1 MAMANKDLDVSSGS
15 TTINM
20 PVQVN
25 PPEKF
30 TFSQPNMWPQWR
42 KRFQRF
48 MSVSGQDQKPEKDKI
63 DILMYIMGDEAE
75 EIVLQFPKIPATY
88 SEMLQSFENHFIPRR
103 NVIFERFKFNSRI
116 QQPGEAIEHFITS
129 LHSLAEYC
137 DYSTLKEELIRDRIV
152 VGMSDTKTSERLQ
165 LQGTLT
171 LKDCIIVAKQAEMQ
185 ANQTLE
191 LRNENRY
198 HPTQEVAKVA
208 VQNRERGNVT
218 GSFQKADNIRR
229 KNFQGDTC
237 MFCGQQSHSR
247 EVCPARRSQC
257 NKCKKFGHWASVCL
271 SGKGQRENKVS
282 TVEIDNFMINSEG
295 NNLNFVGSVYI
306 NNIEAREWLISVL
319 VFELRTKFEFLID
332 SGEDVSCIPSSLMPK
347 EILKTLCKP
356 YQKVTGPSGIK
367 LEVVGTLPV
376 TLCHNNDISKTQML
390 EICRQYCEDDFLT
403 EKGQM

>member
-1 MAMANKDLDVSSGS
+1 MAMENTDLDVSSGS

-63 DILMYIMGDEAE
+63 DILMYIMGDESE
-75 EIVLQFPKIPATY
+75 EIVLQFPKIPATN
-88 SEMLQSFENHFIPRR
+88 SEMLQSFENHFIPCR
-103 NVIFERFKFNSRI
+103 
-116 QQPGEAIEHFITS
+116 EAIGHFITS

-137 DYSTLKEELIRDRIV
+137 DYRTLKEELIRDRIV
-152 VGMSDTKTSERLQ
+152 VGMLDTKTSERLH

-171 LKDCIIVAKQAEMQ
+171 LKECIIAAKQAEMQ
-185 ANQTLE
+185 ANQTRE
-191 LRNENRY
+191 LRNKNRY
-198 HPTQEVAKVA
+198 HPTQEVAKVG

-218 GSFQKADNIRR
+218 VSFQKADNIRR

-237 MFCGQQSHSR
+237 MFCGQQSHLR

-332 SGEDVSCIPSSLMPK
+332 SGADVSCIPSSLMPK

-356 YQKVTGPSGIK
+356 YQTVTGPSGIK
-367 LEVVGTLPV
+367 LEVAGSLPV
-376 TLCHNNDISKTQML
+376 TLCHNNDISKTQMFVIQNL
-390 EICRQYCEDDFLT
+390 SKPIFGRKAIYIRLKT
-403 EKGQM
+403 STIS

>member
-1 MAMANKDLDVSSGS
+1 MAMANTDLDVSRGS

-30 TFSQPNMWPQWR
+30 TFSQPNMWR
-42 KRFQRF
+42 KRFQSF

-63 DILMYIMGDEAE
+63 DILMYIMGDESE
-75 EIVLQFPKIPATY
+75 EIVLQFPKIPNTY

-103 NVIFERFKFNSRI
+103 NVIFEWFMFNSRI

-137 DYSTLKEELIRDRIV
+137 DYSTLEEELIRDRIV
-152 VGMSDTKTSERLQ
+152 VGMLDTKTSERLQ

-171 LKDCIIVAKQAEMQ
+171 LKDCIIAAKQAEMQ
-185 ANQTLE
+185 ANQTL
-191 LRNENRY
+191 
-198 HPTQEVAKVA
+198 AKVG

-229 KNFQGDTC
+229 KNFQADTC

-257 NKCKKFGHWASVCL
+257 NKCKKLGHWVSVCL

-282 TVEIDNFMINSEG
+282 K
-295 NNLNFVGSVYI
+295 Y
-306 NNIEAREWLISVL
+306 
-319 VFELRTKFEFLID
+319 
-332 SGEDVSCIPSSLMPK
+332 
-347 EILKTLCKP
+347 
-356 YQKVTGPSGIK
+356 
-367 LEVVGTLPV
+367 
-376 TLCHNNDISKTQML
+376 
-390 EICRQYCEDDFLT
+390 CRN
-403 EKGQM
+403 